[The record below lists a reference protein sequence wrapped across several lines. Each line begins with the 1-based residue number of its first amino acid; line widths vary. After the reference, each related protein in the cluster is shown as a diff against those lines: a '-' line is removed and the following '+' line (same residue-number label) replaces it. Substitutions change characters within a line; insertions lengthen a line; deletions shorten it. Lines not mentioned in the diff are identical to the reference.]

1 MKGEENVFPSPPPMP
16 KNSKRIS
23 GAGGFFEGQAG
34 RSIIL
39 SRIARELQEEILL
52 MKTDELLSRH
62 LLAEDMDNRVGRGIF
77 RYFQAGQ
84 WDRRRLRRTRVKA
97 HI

>member
-1 MKGEENVFPSPPPMP
+1 MP

-23 GAGGFFEGQAG
+23 GAGGFFFEGQAG
-34 RSIIL
+34 RSVIL

-52 MKTDELLSRH
+52 MKTEELLSRH

-77 RYFQAGQ
+77 RYFQAGAAGQ
-84 WDRRRLRRTRVKA
+84 AT
-97 HI
+97 IP